1 MAAARGSK
9 ARRGQRDA
17 ARAGRLRESAF
28 PAAGRSL
35 KTGYLRATGI
45 RSTGKRGRP
54 VRSSSEFA
62 QRDPAG
68 QAPAWRR
75 AGLSERAL
83 ALLAIAALTLIS
95 RAWVFGDPLIH
106 VDEQFYLLVGH
117 RMVAGD
123 LPYVDIF
130 DVKPIGLFLIY
141 AFADLVFPDSITG
154 YQVLAALSVALTAFI
169 LFGAA
174 RRVASFAAAL
184 GGACAYIAWLTVF
197 EGIGGQSPVFYN
209 LPMAAGAALLLRAI
223 GRADARYL
231 SRRGAAIMLLA
242 GIAIQIKYPAVFE
255 GVFFGL
261 ALLWIGHRRGRRFGR
276 LAADAALWVGC
287 ALAPSLAALLTYAA
301 LGHAGPF
308 IQDNF
313 VSIFGRQTDGGQSL
327 MAFVR
332 LAEQMLALS
341 PFWLCAAITVRRV
354 RSPGLAGRPEV
365 VGMLAW
371 AGAALIGYLPAGTWS
386 EHFVLPLLSPLSL
399 LGAVACDGVANRKG
413 AIARLVG
420 IGLIA
425 GFGRSAC
432 EVATEGNAR
441 DAQRIANL
449 VTPYLHDGG
458 CLYVVNAP
466 PSLYLLTHSCLL
478 TRYAFPSHLLSQKY
492 APTLGSDATAEMRR
506 LLRRKPAVIVMG
518 RPYANPNRVNQRLL
532 DAELRLHYRQL
543 TAAHVGVR
551 PLAIWVRQPELRA
564 LPSAPAAAP
573 SSSKAG

>member
-1 MAAARGSK
+1 M
-9 ARRGQRDA
+9 
-17 ARAGRLRESAF
+17 
-28 PAAGRSL
+28 RSL
-35 KTGYLRATGI
+35 
-45 RSTGKRGRP
+45 
-54 VRSSSEFA
+54 SEFA
-62 QRDPAG
+62 RRDRAG
-68 QAPAWRR
+68 QAPAWRNP
-75 AGLSERAL
+75 GLSERTL
-83 ALLAIAALTLIS
+83 ALLVIAALTLIS
-95 RAWVFGDPLIH
+95 RAWIFGDPLIH

-123 LPYVDIF
+123 LPYVDSF
-130 DVKPIGLFLIY
+130 DVKPSGLFLIY
-141 AFADLVFPDSITG
+141 AFADLIFPDSITG
-154 YQVLAALSVALTAFI
+154 YQLLAALSVALTAFI

-197 EGIGGQSPVFYN
+197 QGIGGQSPVFYN
-209 LPMAAGAALLLRAI
+209 LPMAAGAALLLKAI
-223 GRADARYL
+223 GSADARYL

-261 ALLWIGHRRGRRFGR
+261 TLLWIGHRRGRRFGR

-287 ALAPSLAALLTYAA
+287 ALTPSLAALLTYAA

-341 PFWLCAAITVRRV
+341 PFWLCAAIAVRRV
-354 RSPGLAGRPEV
+354 RSPDLAGRPEMI
-365 VGMLAW
+365 GMLAW

-386 EHFVLPLLSPLSL
+386 EHFVLPLLPPLSL
-399 LGAVACDGVANRKG
+399 LGALACDGVANRKG

-425 GFGRSAC
+425 GFGRSQC

-449 VTPYLHDGG
+449 VTPYLHGG

-532 DAELRLHYRQL
+532 DAELRLHYQYL
-543 TAAHVGVR
+543 TTAHVGVR
-551 PLAIWVRQPELRA
+551 PLVIWIRRPELRL
-564 LPSAPAAAP
+564 LPSAPAAAR
-573 SSSKAG
+573 SSGKGG